1 MFCRCTRIHA
11 RLQRSFVAARRCFAL
26 FSSRKALED
35 SVSSGS
41 HSRSALLYLSLLLS
55 TIRPPETIGT
65 MVWKKSPS
73 RDLKAL
79 SAQGTLREVHYV
91 SQMKTGVWKI
101 IRHFYVDQTENI
113 GTHML

>member
-1 MFCRCTRIHA
+1 MYKNSCTSPEII
-11 RLQRSFVAARRCFAL
+11 RSGPGDTLPC
-26 FSSRKALED
+26 SD